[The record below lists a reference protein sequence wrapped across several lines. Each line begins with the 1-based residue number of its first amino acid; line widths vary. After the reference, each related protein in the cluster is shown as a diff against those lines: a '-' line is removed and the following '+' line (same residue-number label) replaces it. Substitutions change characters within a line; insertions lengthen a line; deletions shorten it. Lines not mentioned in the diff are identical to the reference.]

1 MYAGGDADDGRT
13 AFRRAEKRYKLHREQ
28 TFRRRKGRLK
38 SAGFSTRA
46 VDLSDVLD
54 LAHLRAREA
63 TDPAVRRVDVDVGD
77 AARPDVVETYRL
89 ESHPGLVLVPG
100 ALTVPEQ
107 RRWLRAAVTD
117 LCEPPARTNHAAAH
131 GAFPNLWTQAC
142 RPDARALD
150 RPAPHTPASAANDP
164 DHPAALRG
172 WVTLDPPPP
181 PGDPRSNVLASSLL
195 RRLRWATLGAPY
207 DWTARKY
214 LHDAPHHLP
223 PDDLRAACRR
233 LAAAAG
239 VDDFAADAGL
249 VNYYRSGDALAGHVD
264 DAEANLDRPIV
275 SLSLGCPAVFLLGG
289 ASRDE
294 EPVAVLLRSGDAAVL
309 TGETRRWFHGVP
321 RIFAGEEGVVD
332 ARGQPLRAPREVSDP
347 KVWTE
352 EPKLAEYVAGGRV
365 NVSLRDGVG

>member
-1 MYAGGDADDGRT
+1 MYAGEDTDDGRT

-28 TFRRRKGRLK
+28 TFRRRRGRLK

-54 LAHLRAREA
+54 LARFRAREA

-77 AARPDVVETYRL
+77 ATRPDVVETYRL
-89 ESHPGLVLVPG
+89 ETHPGLVLVPG

-107 RRWLRAAVTD
+107 RRWLKAAVTT

-131 GAFPNLWTQAC
+131 GAFADLWTQAC
-142 RPDARALD
+142 RPDARALEPPPNDPAD
-150 RPAPHTPASAANDP
+150 RP
-164 DHPAALRG
+164 HPGALRG
-172 WVTLDPPPP
+172 WVTLDPPPRA
-181 PGDPRSNVLASSLL
+181 GDPRRVVLASSLL

-207 DWTARKY
+207 DWTTRVY
-214 LHDAPHHLP
+214 EHDAPHNLP
-223 PDDLRAACRR
+223 PEPLRAACRR

-239 VDDFAADAGL
+239 VTDFAADAGL

-289 ASRDE
+289 ATRDE

-309 TGETRRWFHGVP
+309 TGATRRWFHGVP
-321 RIFAGEEGVVD
+321 RIFAGDEGVVD
-332 ARGQPLRAPREVSDP
+332 ARGDPLRAPRELSDAE
-347 KVWTE
+347 VWTE

-365 NVSLRDGVG
+365 NVSLRDGVR